1 MNTLLICALGLSLV
15 AVVLALI
22 RESRLRRG
30 LELEK
35 VVVLLLNNW
44 RTRDGEHGVEHDTKR
59 D

>member
-30 LELEK
+30 LEK
-35 VVVLLLNNW
+35 FVALLLNNW